1 MALSYAV
8 CLSCKSLITR
18 LLEID
23 IKQNIMKKFLKST
36 AVLIVLLATTAAMA
50 TKPKI
55 DLKTGNDA
63 KSLVLELDAAFGTSE
78 IRLTDSNDNIVH
90 FENISESYHSKKF
103 NLKNLENGTY
113 YFSIE
118 NPLKKVVYTLT
129 LKNREIKIT
138 NKNSSSQIPVLRKSG
153 DRIYFNLLNKDLNTV
168 RVKVLN
174 GNSEPL
180 KSQVFKDD
188 LTIGQVFNFENA
200 LEDNYTVVVQDG
212 KNVYHQSIAVK

>member
-1 MALSYAV
+1 
-8 CLSCKSLITR
+8 
-18 LLEID
+18 
-23 IKQNIMKKFLKST
+23 MKKFLKST
-36 AVLIVLLATTAAMA
+36 AVLIVLFATTAAMA
-50 TKPKI
+50 TEPKI

-63 KSLVLELDAAFGTSE
+63 KSLVLEMDAAFGTSE
-78 IRLTDSNDNIVH
+78 VRLTDSNEKIVH
-90 FENISESYHSKKF
+90 FENISESVHSKKF

-113 YFSIE
+113 YFSVE

-174 GNSEPL
+174 GNNEEL
-180 KSQVFKDD
+180 ESQVFKGN
-188 LTIGQVFNFENA
+188 LTVGQVFNFENA
-200 LEDNYTVVVQDG
+200 IEDNYLVVVQDG
-212 KNVYHQSIAVK
+212 KSVYSQRISVK